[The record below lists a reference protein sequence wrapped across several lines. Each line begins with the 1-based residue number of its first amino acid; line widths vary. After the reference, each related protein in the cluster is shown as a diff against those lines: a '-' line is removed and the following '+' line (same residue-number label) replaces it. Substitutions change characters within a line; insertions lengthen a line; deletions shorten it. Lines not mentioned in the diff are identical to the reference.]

1 MRPQLRLSS
10 LHMHMYLSYLKFQC
24 TINNRKG
31 KGYHGPSP
39 MLKGTTNVVVG
50 PWYIFAS

>member
-10 LHMHMYLSYLKFQC
+10 LHMHVYLSDLKFQC

-50 PWYIFAS
+50 PLYILAS